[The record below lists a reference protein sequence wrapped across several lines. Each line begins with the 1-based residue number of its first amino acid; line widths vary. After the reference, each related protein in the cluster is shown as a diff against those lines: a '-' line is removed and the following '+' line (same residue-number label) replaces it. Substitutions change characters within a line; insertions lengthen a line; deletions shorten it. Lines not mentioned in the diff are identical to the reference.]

1 MTRKFDLVPGTEYDA
16 LIVGIACLA
25 IGFVASQGWKEDAW
39 MKAASTTGPAGAALL
54 WSKTKEQKEAEE
66 AHKRGWEEGYNTFN
80 PELHVDE
87 LIEKR
92 QSPAATIGKAVARKA
107 AETAIDVAADQ
118 ALDQVQSWFED
129 PDRKKR

>member
-1 MTRKFDLVPGTEYDA
+1 MARKFDLIPGTEYDA
-16 LIVGIACLA
+16 LIVGILCLA
-25 IGFVASQGWKEDAW
+25 LGYIGSQGWKDEAW
-39 MKAASTTGPAGAALL
+39 IKAGTTGGPAAATLL
-54 WSKTKEQKEAEE
+54 WGKTKQEKEAEE
-66 AHKRGWEEGYNTFN
+66 ARKRGWDEGFNTFN

-118 ALDQVQSWFED
+118 ALDRVQSWFED
-129 PDRKKR
+129 PDRR